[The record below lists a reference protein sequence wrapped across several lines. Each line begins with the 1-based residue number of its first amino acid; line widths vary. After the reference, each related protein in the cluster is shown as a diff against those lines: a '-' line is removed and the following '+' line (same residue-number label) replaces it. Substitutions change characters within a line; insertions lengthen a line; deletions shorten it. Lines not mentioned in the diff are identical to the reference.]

1 MAYPSRFMPLPYREW
16 DIPAN
21 PITRGMAPIQSSGAF
36 PQMIGRNGITLGGGQ
51 GTAGGISPADILEH
65 LAMLQQARQAT
76 AERASLHS
84 MDQVEENRA
93 TGRSANPSNSV
104 QAALSPFQSLMA
116 MAQGGGGGADLSAYL
131 DALKQSRAQTKQN
144 QADIGSWYGQLS
156 GMYNKAGKA
165 NRKTSKKM
173 RNEAKAFSAGLVA
186 GQADKG
192 VGYGL
197 AQAGQAEGNYLME
210 LGQDQSAFDRRLSAD
225 AVAQGNY
232 QKMVQARLGAQERSG
247 IRDDMRSAAAASQG
261 DSWDRMM
268 QVLGLMDNPEVAK
281 YMLTGDPNSFMEAG
295 DPPDFGSLQSA
306 LGDSAD
312 SMFRD
317 YKDPATGDTVQQ
329 YTGGGGFENAL
340 RQLRGAV
347 GGAGLDINDPTI
359 REAFRRW
366 VEGNFQSRY
375 NTYAPGPDYY
385 LNGQSFRQS

>member
-1 MAYPSRFMPLPYREW
+1 MPGYPSSASYGNITDYVNSLYRRPTQSFGSFSGPFM
-16 DIPAN
+16 
-21 PITRGMAPIQSSGAF
+21 TRSGMGSYGGTPPSG
-36 PQMIGRNGITLGGGQ
+36 GIT
-51 GTAGGISPADILEH
+51 PADVLEH
-65 LAMLQQARQAT
+65 LAMIQHARSQE
-76 AERASLHS
+76 AESKSIHS
-84 MDQVEENRA
+84 MDQVEENRLN
-93 TGRSANPSNSV
+93 RSANPSNSV

-131 DALKQSRAQTKQN
+131 DALKQSRAQTSQN

-173 RNEAKAFSAGLVA
+173 RGEAKAFNAGLVA

-232 QKMVQARLGAQERSG
+232 QKMVQARLGAQERAG

-261 DSWDRMM
+261 ESWDRMM

-281 YMLTGDPNSFMEAG
+281 YMMTGDPNSFMESG
-295 DPPDFGSLQSA
+295 DPPDFGALQSA

-340 RQLRGAV
+340 QQLRGSV
-347 GGAGLDINDPTI
+347 GGAGLDINDPAV

-366 VEGNFQSRY
+366 VQGNFQSRY

-385 LNGQSFRQS
+385 LSGQSFRQS